1 MGLFEDGLKGLGP
14 SLLMSVGAVIAA
26 PVVIPAVM
34 GGLRPLAKTAIRG
47 YLYLSDSLRES
58 IAEAG
63 EQVSDLVAEA
73 KAEAGA
79 EERNGSRARRGDEEA
94 TGATARRS
102 RRRAR

>member
-1 MGLFEDGLKGLGP
+1 MGMFEDGLKGFGP

-47 YLYLSDSLRES
+47 YLYLSDSLRET

-79 EERNGSRARRGDEEA
+79 DNGNGARARGDEA
-94 TGATARRS
+94 TTGAGTRRS

>member
-1 MGLFEDGLKGLGP
+1 MGLFEDGLKGFGP

-47 YLYLSDSLRES
+47 YLYLSDSLRET

-73 KAEAGA
+73 KSEAGT
-79 EERNGSRARRGDEEA
+79 ENGNGRAARSSGETA
-94 TGATARRS
+94 SSGARRS
-102 RRRAR
+102 RRRSR